1 MKFHLFLTNIQRKK
15 FSGLS
20 TQVCNPTQSDIPLF
34 GHHFFQKALKFEN
47 NISWKAWKR
56 KSFRS
61 ISDPLI
67 PKKNFI
73 FLLEKTFFFRWPGL
87 RPSAL
92 RATEQT
98 NFFQQKKNFCFGST
112 GQKLIQSFFLFQ
124 LFKIFIITN
133 FYQKKHFPQ
142 NLRTKSD

>member
-73 FLLEKTFFFRWPGL
+73 FLLEKTFFFRWPGPYG
-87 RPSAL
+87 PSAL
-92 RATEQT
+92 RAFGLTGHRKKK
-98 NFFQQKKNFCFGST
+98 FFPTKKKFVLDQRVRNWS
-112 GQKLIQSFFLFQ
+112 KASFFSNYSRSL
-124 LFKIFIITN
+124 
-133 FYQKKHFPQ
+133 
-142 NLRTKSD
+142 